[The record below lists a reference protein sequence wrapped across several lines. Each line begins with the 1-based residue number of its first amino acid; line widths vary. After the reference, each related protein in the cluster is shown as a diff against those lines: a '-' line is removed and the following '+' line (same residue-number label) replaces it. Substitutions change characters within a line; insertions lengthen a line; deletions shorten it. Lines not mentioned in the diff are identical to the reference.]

1 MQDGFINVYTVCVFY
16 VHRAGR
22 LTWHDVIP
30 SDEVWIKLGGDKGG
44 ETFKMSF
51 PIVNVPRPIVVP
63 KIPVSSAA
71 LRLMTTLLT
80 FIALDH
86 FLDQVEELQRI
97 KWRLVQIMFLQI
109 DDFNLHRQYKIKLFL
124 CGDYNFFSTMYGLS
138 GACGALILDVNNTH
152 YD

>member
-30 SDEVWIKLGGDKGG
+30 RDEVWIKLGGDKGG
-44 ETFKMSF
+44 ETFEMSF

-71 LRLMTTLLT
+71 LRPMTMTLT

-86 FLDQVEELQRI
+86 FQDQVEELQRI
-97 KWRLVQIMFLQI
+97 QWRLVQIMFLQI

-124 CGDYNFFSTMYGLS
+124 CGDYDFFSTMYGLS